1 MPLPA
6 LPKTLL
12 AVALGGL
19 VAATPAL
26 AHHPMGG
33 ATPATFVQGLLSG
46 LGHPVIGLDHLA
58 ALVGIG
64 LVSSR
69 FARGLTLPAF
79 WIVAMAAGVGLHL
92 AGAGLPATEVLV
104 ALSVV
109 AIGLAASVRTTLP
122 YGAVA
127 LLFAAGG
134 AMHGYAL
141 GEAVVGAEAAPIV
154 AYLAGLAAIQVALA
168 TGRPASFEGAAQAVR
183 EVLGPSLQAAGVSP
197 DAVALVDGSGL
208 SRLNRLQP
216 AAVSRLLARAAA
228 DDGSADVE
236 RLQPV
241 LSGLPVGGFSG
252 TLEDRYRESAAA
264 LPAAGV
270 LRAKTGTLEGVSAL
284 AGLLRTADGRLLAFD
299 LTADAVPPGAN
310 RQAEAALDAL
320 AGALAGCG
328 CR

>member
-141 GEAVVGAEAAPIV
+141 GETVVGAEAAPIV

-168 TGRPASFEGAAQAVR
+168 TGIAFAARRLSSGSFLAPALRLRVAGLVVAAT
-183 EVLGPSLQAAGVSP
+183 GV
-197 DAVALVDGSGL
+197 
-208 SRLNRLQP
+208 
-216 AAVSRLLARAAA
+216 
-228 DDGSADVE
+228 
-236 RLQPV
+236 
-241 LSGLPVGGFSG
+241 
-252 TLEDRYRESAAA
+252 AA
-264 LPAAGV
+264 L
-270 LRAKTGTLEGVSAL
+270 AL
-284 AGLLRTADGRLLAFD
+284 SLPDLA
-299 LTADAVPPGAN
+299 
-310 RQAEAALDAL
+310 
-320 AGALAGCG
+320 
-328 CR
+328 

>member
-109 AIGLAASVRTTLP
+109 AIGLAASVCTTLP
-122 YGAVA
+122 FGAVA

-141 GEAVVGAEAAPIV
+141 GETVVGAEAAPIV

-168 TGRPASFEGAAQAVR
+168 TGIAFAARRLSSGSFLAPALRLRV
-183 EVLGPSLQAAGVSP
+183 AGL
-197 DAVALVDGSGL
+197 AVAATGV
-208 SRLNRLQP
+208 
-216 AAVSRLLARAAA
+216 
-228 DDGSADVE
+228 
-236 RLQPV
+236 
-241 LSGLPVGGFSG
+241 
-252 TLEDRYRESAAA
+252 AA
-264 LPAAGV
+264 L
-270 LRAKTGTLEGVSAL
+270 AL
-284 AGLLRTADGRLLAFD
+284 SLPDLA
-299 LTADAVPPGAN
+299 
-310 RQAEAALDAL
+310 
-320 AGALAGCG
+320 
-328 CR
+328 